1 MKPHLKIDI
10 VSDVVCP
17 WCYIGKRRLEKA
29 VAQLKDDYT
38 FELRYLPFQL
48 SPDTPVEGENH
59 KERLIAKF
67 GSEERYEQLIRQ
79 VSDVAAGEGLDF
91 HLEKQIMAPNTH
103 ALHRLIGYAL
113 QQGKQLEMV
122 ETLFKAYFED
132 ALDLTQTD
140 TVVQLAESIGLEGTK
155 VREVLTTDAGTEH
168 LDKQL
173 YQNRLMGV
181 SGVPYYIINDKYAVS
196 GAQPTELFLEAL
208 PEIAL
213 KAPIQAPVVSGESC
227 DIETGVC

>member
-1 MKPHLKIDI
+1 MKPHLKINI

-29 VAQLKDDYT
+29 ITQLKDSYT
-38 FELRYLPFQL
+38 FEITYLPFQL
-48 SPDTPVEGENH
+48 DPETPAEGESLQ
-59 KERLIAKF
+59 ERLITKF
-67 GSEERYEQLIRQ
+67 GSEERYHQLIKQ
-79 VSDVAAGEGLDF
+79 VSDAAAGEGLNFD
-91 HLEKQIMAPNTH
+91 LENQEVSPNTH
-103 ALHRLIGYAL
+103 RLHRLVWFAQ

-122 ETLFKAYFED
+122 EVLFKAYFEERINL
-132 ALDLTQTD
+132 AD
-140 TVVQLAESIGLEGTK
+140 TENVVTLAESIGLDTIKAREILNSDLGTT
-155 VREVLTTDAGTEH
+155 EVDQL
-168 LDKQL
+168 L

-208 PEIAL
+208 PEIVL
-213 KAPIQAPVVSGESC
+213 KAPIQVPEEGEAC

>member
-29 VAQLKDDYT
+29 VTQLKDNYT
-38 FELRYLPFQL
+38 FEINYLPFQL
-48 SPDTPVEGENH
+48 APETPAEGENS

-67 GSEERYEQLIRQ
+67 GSVDRYHQILQQ
-79 VSDVAAGEGLDF
+79 VSGVAAGEGLSFD
-91 HLEKQIMAPNTH
+91 LENQEVSPNTH
-103 ALHRLIGYAL
+103 SLHRLVWFA
-113 QQGKQLEMV
+113 QQEGKQLEMV
-122 ETLFKAYFED
+122 EALFKAYFED
-132 ALDLTQTD
+132 RINLAVTEN
-140 TVVQLAESIGLEGTK
+140 VVTLAESIGLDTAKARKILTSDLGAT
-155 VREVLTTDAGTEH
+155 EVDQL
-168 LDKQL
+168 L
-173 YQNRLMGV
+173 YQNRLMGI

-208 PEIAL
+208 PEIAV
-213 KAPIQAPVVSGESC
+213 KAPIQAPIEGEVC

>member
-29 VAQLKDDYT
+29 IEQLKDDYT

-48 SPDTPVEGENH
+48 SPDTPAEGENT
-59 KERLIAKF
+59 KERLVAKF
-67 GSEERYEQLIRQ
+67 GSEDRYNQIIQQ
-79 VSDVAAGEGLDF
+79 VSGVAAAEGLRFD
-91 HLEKQIMAPNTH
+91 LENQTVSPNTH
-103 ALHRLIGYAL
+103 TLHRLIGYAQ

-132 ALDLTQTD
+132 TVDLTQTE
-140 TVVQLAESIGLEGTK
+140 TVVQLATSIGLDAEK
-155 VREVLTTDAGTEH
+155 VREVLVGNVGAEE

-213 KAPIQAPVVSGESC
+213 KAPIQAPVAAGEAC

>member
-1 MKPHLKIDI
+1 MKPHLKIDV

-29 VAQLKDDYT
+29 VTQLKDNYT
-38 FELRYLPFQL
+38 FEINYLPFQL
-48 SPDTPVEGENH
+48 APETPVEGENA

-67 GSEERYEQLIRQ
+67 GSEARYHQLIKQ
-79 VSDVAAGEGLDF
+79 VSDVASGEGLSFD
-91 HLEKQIMAPNTH
+91 LENQEVSPNTH
-103 ALHRLIGYAL
+103 SLHRLVWFAG

-122 ETLFKAYFED
+122 EALFKAYFED
-132 ALDLTQTD
+132 KINLAATE
-140 TVVQLAESIGLEGTK
+140 TVVKLAETVGLNAEK
-155 VREVLTTDAGTEH
+155 AREILTSDAGAMEVDQ
-168 LDKQL
+168 LL
-173 YQNRLMGV
+173 YQNRLMGI

-213 KAPIQAPVVSGESC
+213 KAPIQAPMEGEVC

>member
-1 MKPHLKIDI
+1 MKSHLKIDV

-29 VAQLKDDYT
+29 VEQLKDNYS
-38 FELRYLPFQL
+38 FEINYLPFQL
-48 SPDTPVEGENH
+48 APETPVEGEDS

-67 GSEERYEQLIRQ
+67 GSEQRYYQILQQ
-79 VSDVAAGEGLDF
+79 VSGVAASEGLQFD
-91 HLEKQIMAPNTH
+91 LENQAISPNTH
-103 ALHRLIGYAL
+103 GLHRLVLYAQ

-122 ETLFKAYFED
+122 EALFKAYFED
-132 ALDLTQTD
+132 RINLAD
-140 TVVQLAESIGLEGTK
+140 VQNVIAIAESVGLEAAK
-155 VREVLTTDAGTEH
+155 VKEVLTSDWG
-168 LDKQL
+168 KQEIDQML

-213 KAPIQAPVVSGESC
+213 KAPIQAPAQGEAC
-227 DIETGVC
+227 DMETGVC

>member
-29 VAQLKDDYT
+29 ITQLKDSYT
-38 FELRYLPFQL
+38 FEIAYLPFQL
-48 SPDTPVEGENH
+48 DPQTPAEGESLQ
-59 KERLIAKF
+59 ERLITKF
-67 GSEERYEQLIRQ
+67 GSEERYHQLIKQ
-79 VSDVAAGEGLDF
+79 VSDAAAGEGLNFD
-91 HLEKQIMAPNTH
+91 LENQKISPNTH
-103 ALHRLIGYAL
+103 SLHRLIGYAQ

-122 ETLFKAYFED
+122 EALFKAYFEERINL
-132 ALDLTQTD
+132 AD
-140 TVVQLAESIGLEGTK
+140 TNNVVALAESRGLDAAK
-155 VREVLTTDAGTEH
+155 VREILNSDLGTTEVDQ
-168 LDKQL
+168 LL

-213 KAPIQAPVVSGESC
+213 KAPIQVPEEGEAC

>member
-1 MKPHLKIDI
+1 MKPHLKIDV

-29 VAQLKDDYT
+29 VTQLKDNYT
-38 FELRYLPFQL
+38 FEINYLPFQL
-48 SPDTPVEGENH
+48 APETPVEGENS

-67 GSEERYEQLIRQ
+67 GSEDRYHQILQQ
-79 VSDVAAGEGLDF
+79 VSDVAAGEGLSFD
-91 HLEKQIMAPNTH
+91 LENQEVSPNTH
-103 ALHRLIGYAL
+103 SLHRLVWFAQ

-122 ETLFKAYFED
+122 DALFKAYFED
-132 ALDLTQTD
+132 RINLAVTEN
-140 TVVQLAESIGLEGTK
+140 VVALAESIGLDTAKAREILTSDLGTT
-155 VREVLTTDAGTEH
+155 EVDQL
-168 LDKQL
+168 L
-173 YQNRLMGV
+173 YQNRLMGI

-208 PEIAL
+208 PEIAV
-213 KAPIQAPVVSGESC
+213 KAPIQAPIEGEVC

>member
-29 VAQLKDDYT
+29 VDQLKDDYT

-48 SPDTPVEGENH
+48 SPETPAEGENT
-59 KERLIAKF
+59 KERLVAKF
-67 GSEERYEQLIRQ
+67 GSQERYDQIIRQ
-79 VSDVAAGEGLDF
+79 VTGVAAGEGLQF
-91 HLEKQIMAPNTH
+91 NLENQKVSPNTRG
-103 ALHRLIGYAL
+103 LHRLIGFAL

-122 ETLFKAYFED
+122 ETLFKAYFEE
-132 ALDLTQTD
+132 ALDLTQTE
-140 TVVQLAESIGLEGTK
+140 TVVQLAEGIGLNSEK
-155 VREVLTTDAGTEH
+155 VRAVLTGDAGSEQ
-168 LDKQL
+168 LDTQL

-213 KAPIQAPVVSGESC
+213 KAPVQAPAASGEAC

>member
-29 VAQLKDDYT
+29 VEQLKDDYT

-48 SPDTPVEGENH
+48 SPDTPAEGENT

-67 GSEERYEQLIRQ
+67 GSEDRYNQIIQQ
-79 VSDVAAGEGLDF
+79 VSGVAAAEGLRFD
-91 HLEKQIMAPNTH
+91 LENQTVSPNTH
-103 ALHRLIGYAL
+103 TLHRLIGYAQ

-132 ALDLTQTD
+132 RIDLTQTE
-140 TVVQLAESIGLEGTK
+140 TVVQLAAGIGLDAEK
-155 VREVLTTDAGTEH
+155 VREVLVSNVGAEQ

-213 KAPIQAPVVSGESC
+213 KAPIKAPVVAGEAC

>member
-29 VAQLKDDYT
+29 VEQLKDDYT

-48 SPDTPVEGENH
+48 SPDTPAEGENTQ
-59 KERLIAKF
+59 ERLVAKF
-67 GSEERYEQLIRQ
+67 GSRERYDQIIRQ
-79 VSDVAAGEGLDF
+79 VTGVAAGEGLQF
-91 HLEKQIMAPNTH
+91 NLENQTVSPNTRG
-103 ALHRLIGYAL
+103 LHRLIGFAL

-132 ALDLTQTD
+132 ALDLTQID
-140 TVVQLAESIGLEGTK
+140 TVVHLAEGIGLNAEK
-155 VREVLTTDAGTEH
+155 VREVLTGDAGAEQ
-168 LDKQL
+168 LDTQL

-208 PEIAL
+208 PEIAV
-213 KAPIQAPVVSGESC
+213 KAPVQAPAASGETC

>member
-29 VAQLKDDYT
+29 VTQLKDNYT
-38 FELRYLPFQL
+38 FEINYLPFQL
-48 SPDTPVEGENH
+48 APETPAEGENS

-67 GSEERYEQLIRQ
+67 GSVDRYHQILQQ
-79 VSDVAAGEGLDF
+79 VSGVAAGEGLSFD
-91 HLEKQIMAPNTH
+91 LENQEVSPNTH
-103 ALHRLIGYAL
+103 SLHRLVWFA
-113 QQGKQLEMV
+113 QQEGKQLEMV
-122 ETLFKAYFED
+122 EALFKAYFED
-132 ALDLTQTD
+132 RINLAVTEN
-140 TVVQLAESIGLEGTK
+140 VVTLAESIGLDTAK
-155 VREVLTTDAGTEH
+155 AREILTSDLGATEVDQ
-168 LDKQL
+168 LL
-173 YQNRLMGV
+173 YQNRLMGI

-208 PEIAL
+208 PEIAV
-213 KAPIQAPVVSGESC
+213 KAPIQAPIEGEVC

>member
-29 VAQLKDDYT
+29 IEQLKDDYT

-48 SPDTPVEGENH
+48 SPDTPAEGENT
-59 KERLIAKF
+59 KERLVAKF
-67 GSEERYEQLIRQ
+67 GSEDRYNQIIQQ
-79 VSDVAAGEGLDF
+79 VSGVAAAEGLRFD
-91 HLEKQIMAPNTH
+91 LENQTVSPNTQT
-103 ALHRLIGYAL
+103 LHRLIGYAL

-132 ALDLTQTD
+132 TVDLTQTE
-140 TVVQLAESIGLEGTK
+140 TVVQLASGIGLDAEK
-155 VREVLTTDAGTEH
+155 VREVLVGNVGAEE

-213 KAPIQAPVVSGESC
+213 KAPIQAPVAAGESC